1 MGATKLNNYSS
12 DVIRNSEL
20 GKAIAAP
27 ARIIILR
34 LIYENSYITGPELL
48 KALELYKA
56 TIYQHF
62 GTLVQSGLIIGLYE
76 ENLYCWKLNPDTAAD
91 FEKIKWVLDS
101 QKM

>member
-48 KALELYKA
+48 KA
-56 TIYQHF
+56 TIYQHI